1 MNNNEFY
8 IHSDFIK
15 DYKSKL
21 VVGNVTMYCT
31 KKFTWFQRKMLNIFF
46 GFEAKNLE
54 SKGE

>member
-1 MNNNEFY
+1 MNSNEFY
-8 IHSDFIK
+8 IHPDFIK

>member
-1 MNNNEFY
+1 MSNDIY
-8 IHSDFIK
+8 ISGFAK

-31 KKFTWFQRKMLNIFF
+31 KKFNWFQRKMLKIFF
-46 GFEAKNLE
+46 GFEASNLE